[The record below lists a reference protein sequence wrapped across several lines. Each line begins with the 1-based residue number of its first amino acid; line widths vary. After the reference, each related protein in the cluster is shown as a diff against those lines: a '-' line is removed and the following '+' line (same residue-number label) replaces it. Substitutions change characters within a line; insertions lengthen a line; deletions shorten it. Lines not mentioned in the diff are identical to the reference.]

1 MRKSSQEVD
10 LLDISKNEYRSV
22 RNDKVKKA
30 DINILLNRVKLTK
43 KTELKKRIIFLSLL
57 ISAIIL
63 VSVLTLI

>member
-10 LLDISKNEYRSV
+10 LLDISENEYRSA

-43 KTELKKRIIFLSLL
+43 KIELKKRIIFLSLL

-63 VSVLTLI
+63 VGVLTLI

>member
-10 LLDISKNEYRSV
+10 LLDISENEYRNA

-43 KTELKKRIIFLSLL
+43 KIELKKRIIFLSLL
-57 ISAIIL
+57 LSAIIL
-63 VSVLTLI
+63 VGVLTLI

>member
-10 LLDISKNEYRSV
+10 LLDISENEYRNA

-43 KTELKKRIIFLSLL
+43 KVELKKRIIFLSLL

>member
-10 LLDISKNEYRSV
+10 LLDISENEYRSA

-43 KTELKKRIIFLSLL
+43 KNELKKRIIYLSLL
-57 ISAIIL
+57 LLSITL
-63 VSVLTLI
+63 VGIFSLI

>member
-10 LLDISKNEYRSV
+10 LLDISENEYRSA

-63 VSVLTLI
+63 VGVLTLI

>member
-10 LLDISKNEYRSV
+10 LLDISENEYRNP

-43 KTELKKRIIFLSLL
+43 KIELKKRIIFLSLL
-57 ISAIIL
+57 LSAIIL
-63 VSVLTLI
+63 VGVLTLI